1 MRHAAWL
8 LVGVSIM
15 LGTGPVAA
23 QLLPPASD
31 DVKIQVTQQEMD
43 EDAAGR
49 NPASYAEAMAR
60 QFHVEKDV
68 VEQLR
73 QAKVG
78 WGEIGIRLAFAQEL
92 TKQDAKRFPSV
103 GVALS
108 KVSELRGNRTK
119 WGPMANEFGIDLG
132 QVVIQAQQGRQQM
145 RAEAKKEAT
154 AGVVKPGGQQSDLTD
169 KRDGT
174 QKRGGPSK

>member
-1 MRHAAWL
+1 
-8 LVGVSIM
+8 M
-15 LGTGPVAA
+15 LSNGPVAA
-23 QLLPPASD
+23 QLFPPASD
-31 DVKIQVTQQEMD
+31 DVKIQVTQQEID

-49 NPASYAEAMAR
+49 NPVSHAEAMAR
-60 QFHVEKDV
+60 QFHVETDV

-92 TKQDAKRFPSV
+92 AKQDAKQFPSV
-103 GVALS
+103 QAALS
-108 KVSELRGNRTK
+108 KVNDLRSSKAK
-119 WGPMANEFGIDLG
+119 WGSMANEFGIDLV

-145 RAEAKKEAT
+145 RADAKKEAT
-154 AGVVKPGGQQSDLTD
+154 AGVVKPGERQTEPAD

-174 QKRGGPSK
+174 SKRGAASK

>member
-1 MRHAAWL
+1 MRRAAWV
-8 LVGVSIM
+8 LVGVSM

-49 NPASYAEAMAR
+49 NPTSHAEAMAR

-68 VEQLR
+68 VQQLR

-92 TKQDAKRFPSV
+92 TKQDAKSFPSV
-103 GVALS
+103 GDALS
-108 KVSELRGNRTK
+108 TVSDQRGNRIR
-119 WGPMANEFGIDLG
+119 WGIMASEFGIDLG
-132 QVVIQAQQGRQQM
+132 QVVTQAQHVRQQM

-154 AGVVKPGGQQSDLTD
+154 AGVVKPGGPPSDRTS
-169 KRDGT
+169 KRDVVP
-174 QKRGGPSK
+174 KRGGASQ

>member
-1 MRHAAWL
+1 
-8 LVGVSIM
+8 M
-15 LGTGPVAA
+15 LGNGLVAA

-49 NPASYAEAMAR
+49 NPTSYAESMAQ
-60 QFHVEKDV
+60 QFHVDKEV

-73 QAKVG
+73 QAKAR

-92 TKQDAKRFPSV
+92 AKQDAKSFPSV
-103 GVALS
+103 EAALS
-108 KVSELRGNRTK
+108 KVSEQRGKKAGWRA
-119 WGPMANEFGIDLG
+119 MANEFGIDLG
-132 QVVIQAQQGRQQM
+132 QVVMQAQQARQQM

-154 AGVVKPGGQQSDLTD
+154 AGVVKPGAPRSDRTE
-169 KRDGT
+169 
-174 QKRGGPSK
+174 KRGGSPNR

>member
-1 MRHAAWL
+1 MRTAAWL
-8 LVGVSIM
+8 LVGVSL
-15 LGTGPVAA
+15 LGPGLVAA

-31 DVKIQVTQQEMD
+31 DVKIQVTQQEID

-49 NPASYAEAMAR
+49 NPASHAEAMAR
-60 QFHVEKDV
+60 QFHVEKGA

-92 TKQDAKRFPSV
+92 TKQDAKQFSSMEA
-103 GVALS
+103 ALS
-108 KVSELRGNRTK
+108 KVNDQRNNRAK
-119 WGPMANEFGIDLG
+119 WGTMANEFGIDLV

-154 AGVVKPGGQQSDLTD
+154 AGVVKPGGQQPDPTD

-174 QKRGGPSK
+174 PKRGTPSK

>member
-1 MRHAAWL
+1 MRRVAWL
-8 LVGVSIM
+8 LVGVSM
-15 LGTGPVAA
+15 LGNGPVAA

-49 NPASYAEAMAR
+49 NPTSYAESMAQ
-60 QFHVEKDV
+60 QFHVDKEV

-73 QAKVG
+73 QAKAR

-92 TKQDAKRFPSV
+92 AKQDAKSFPSV
-103 GVALS
+103 EAALS
-108 KVSELRGNRTK
+108 KVSEQRGKKAGWRA
-119 WGPMANEFGIDLG
+119 MANEFGIDLG
-132 QVVIQAQQGRQQM
+132 QVVMQAQQARQQM

-154 AGVVKPGGQQSDLTD
+154 AGVVKPGAPPPDRTE
-169 KRDGT
+169 
-174 QKRGGPSK
+174 KRGGAPNR

>member
-1 MRHAAWL
+1 
-8 LVGVSIM
+8 M
-15 LGTGPVAA
+15 LGNGPVAA

-49 NPASYAEAMAR
+49 NPTGYAESMAR
-60 QFHVEKDV
+60 QFHVKKDV

-73 QAKVG
+73 QAKAG

-92 TKQDAKRFPSV
+92 ARQDSKSFPSV
-103 GVALS
+103 EAALS
-108 KVSELRGNRTK
+108 KVSEQRGNKAGWMT
-119 WGPMANEFGIDLG
+119 MANEFGIDLG
-132 QVVIQAQQGRQQM
+132 QVVMQAQQARQQM

-154 AGVVKPGGQQSDLTD
+154 AGVIKPGAAPPDRTE
-169 KRDGT
+169 
-174 QKRGGPSK
+174 KRGGAPNR

>member
-1 MRHAAWL
+1 MRPAAWV
-8 LVGVSIM
+8 LVGVGM

-49 NPASYAEAMAR
+49 NPTSHAEAMAR
-60 QFHVEKDV
+60 QFDVEKDV

-92 TKQDAKRFPSV
+92 TKRDAKGFPSV

-108 KVSELRGNRTK
+108 KVSDRRGNRIR
-119 WGPMANEFGIDLG
+119 WGTMANEFGIDLG
-132 QVVIQAQQGRQQM
+132 HVVTQAQHVRQQM
-145 RAEAKKEAT
+145 RAEAKQEAT
-154 AGVVKPGGQQSDLTD
+154 AGVVKPGGPPPDRTS
-169 KRDGT
+169 KGDGAP
-174 QKRGGPSK
+174 KLGGVSK